1 MFICKNCRNSWNDDE
16 GGYWCDK
23 CLDGDF
29 TEHYLTC
36 AKCYQDFECEE
47 DSLPLCDDCYD
58 EICSDINTAVDMAN
72 YEAKAND
79 EEPMVNDFFV
89 WLLGKEKIHEIL
101 YNYCK
106 EVVTADDIK
115 NYITNDYYELEHFL
129 RERFDL

>member
-1 MFICKNCRNSWNDDE
+1 
-16 GGYWCDK
+16 
-23 CLDGDF
+23 
-29 TEHYLTC
+29 
-36 AKCYQDFECEE
+36 
-47 DSLPLCDDCYD
+47 
-58 EICSDINTAVDMAN
+58 MAN

-106 EVVTADDIK
+106 EVVTSDDIK

>member
-16 GGYWCDK
+16 GGYWCEK
-23 CLDGDF
+23 CSDGDF

-36 AKCYQDFECEE
+36 ANCHQDFECEE
-47 DSLPLCDDCYD
+47 DSLPLCDDCYED
-58 EICSDINTAVDMAN
+58 ICADINTAVEMAN

-79 EEPMVNDFFV
+79 EEPIVNDFFV

-106 EVVTADDIK
+106 EVVTSDDIK